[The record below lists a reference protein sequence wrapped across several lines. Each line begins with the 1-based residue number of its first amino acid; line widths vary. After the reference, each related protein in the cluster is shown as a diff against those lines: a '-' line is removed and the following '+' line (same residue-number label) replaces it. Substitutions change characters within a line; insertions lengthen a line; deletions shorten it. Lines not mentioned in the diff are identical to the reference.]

1 MAKKGPIGKVE
12 GFYIENHYMS
22 VDASQLAKDLDR
34 PKASIENY
42 IKKHVKEAPKT
53 STSTSTGPKVGDFF
67 ARRPGVVTM
76 TENASSMSDSTRRKK
91 PISTKCIVKIK
102 EDE

>member
-22 VDASQLAKDLDR
+22 VDTSQLAKDLDR
-34 PKASIENY
+34 PKASVENY
-42 IKKHVKEAPKT
+42 IKKHVKQGT
-53 STSTSTGPKVGDFF
+53 TTGPKVGDHF

-76 TENASSMSDSTRRKK
+76 TENASSMSDSKKRKK
-91 PISTKCIVKIK
+91 PISTKCVVKIK

>member
-12 GFYIENHYMS
+12 GFYIENHYAS
-22 VDASQLAKDLDR
+22 VDVSQLAKDLDR

-42 IKKHVKEAPKT
+42 IKKNVKEVPK
-53 STSTSTGPKVGDFF
+53 TGPKVGDHF

-76 TENASSMSDSTRRKK
+76 TENASSMSDSVRRKK
-91 PISTKCIVKIK
+91 PISTKCVVKIK
-102 EDE
+102 DE

>member
-1 MAKKGPIGKVE
+1 
-12 GFYIENHYMS
+12 MS

-42 IKKHVKEAPKT
+42 IKKHVKEAPK
-53 STSTSTGPKVGDFF
+53 TSTGPKVGDFF

>member
-42 IKKHVKEAPKT
+42 IKKYVKAAPKT
-53 STSTSTGPKVGDFF
+53 TPKIGDHF

-76 TENASSMSDSTRRKK
+76 TENASSMSDSRRKNR
-91 PISTKCIVKIK
+91 PISTKCVVKIK
-102 EDE
+102 DE